1 MKDYIV
7 RATAANA
14 QIRAFAA
21 STTELVEEARTRHN
35 TSPVATAALGRL
47 LTAGAMMGSMM
58 KNPTDVL
65 TLQVQCGGPIGGMT
79 VTADSK
85 GEVKG
90 YVHNPDVMLPP
101 KNGKLD
107 VGGALGP
114 GFLNVIKDMG
124 LKEPYSGQ
132 TILQTGEIAEDL
144 TYYFATSEQVP
155 SSVGLGVLMEKDNTV
170 KQAGGFIV
178 QLMPFAEEE
187 TIQKLESNLSK
198 IRSVTSLLDEGVT
211 PEGLLE
217 LVLEGMDFQFLETRD
232 VKFACNCSKE
242 RVEKALI
249 SIGREEIGNMI
260 ADGETIEVKCHF
272 CNKGYHFSIPELKG
286 LLEKCGNK

>member
-1 MKDYIV
+1 
-7 RATAANA
+7 
-14 QIRAFAA
+14 
-21 STTELVEEARTRHN
+21 
-35 TSPVATAALGRL
+35 
-47 LTAGAMMGSMM
+47 
-58 KNPTDVL
+58 
-65 TLQVQCGGPIGGMT
+65 
-79 VTADSK
+79 
-85 GEVKG
+85 
-90 YVHNPDVMLPP
+90 
-101 KNGKLD
+101 
-107 VGGALGP
+107 
-114 GFLNVIKDMG
+114 
-124 LKEPYSGQ
+124 
-132 TILQTGEIAEDL
+132 
-144 TYYFATSEQVP
+144 
-155 SSVGLGVLMEKDNTV
+155 
-170 KQAGGFIV
+170 V

-272 CNKGYHFSIPELKG
+272 CNAAYKYSVDELK
-286 LLEKCGNK
+286 EIIKRSK